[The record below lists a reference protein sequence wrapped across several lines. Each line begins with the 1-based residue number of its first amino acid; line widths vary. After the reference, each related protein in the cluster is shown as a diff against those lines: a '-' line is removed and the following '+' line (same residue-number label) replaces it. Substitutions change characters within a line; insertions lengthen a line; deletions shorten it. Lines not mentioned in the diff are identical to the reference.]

1 MQAAEAGFSRVSAT
15 RWMSIDEY
23 DSSAGASSVRSSAK
37 NFFVSLIIFGRDSTK
52 FTLRLVRGDRCLR
65 CCISV
70 RAIASVTNFNKRIS
84 AIVEAMD
91 CNDERTVYSVRAV
104 VAAGMQI

>member
-1 MQAAEAGFSRVSAT
+1 
-15 RWMSIDEY
+15 MSIDEY